1 MPFVTEDRW
10 RGREWRA
17 ERLGLVDGR
26 AEAVVAAWGA
36 VVRKRLLAPVS
47 AHASLD
53 GVHRFDLDASSRL
66 EWTTAADLAPF
77 ETEPGELAHLAEG
90 GAHVSCLRLS
100 RMPDPCVWQHE
111 LELPG
116 VRLVYQPAL
125 TPEEIAMGCIR
136 PAAVV
141 GSYAAFALDDGRKVC
156 HILRPVAVDGHGNR
170 VWGTIEIAAGIST
183 VRFDPGLLRKLAWGD
198 DGIAIY
204 GLDTFGYTSIGGTLY
219 SSLAHYIFSCGPWA
233 APANGTVDSLH
244 AYVEDGPSGN
254 WNHCQMA
261 IYPDNGGK
269 IDGSTLLCHSA
280 ELYDYNLAGA
290 WETYAVAGSPAMAN
304 GVDYWLCYWHDTT
317 YSRRFYDSGSGA
329 QRYSTETYSADNW
342 PDPGE
347 ATTAFQSSV
356 EYSLY
361 VTYTPS
367 AGGLS
372 LPVAMHHY
380 RRRRS

>member
-1 MPFVTEDRW
+1 MPFVTKDRW

-26 AEAVVAAWGA
+26 AEAVVALWGA
-36 VVRKRLLAPVS
+36 VVRKRLLTPVS

-66 EWTTAADLAPF
+66 EWTAAADLAPF
-77 ETEPGELAHLAEG
+77 ETDPGELAHLAEG

-100 RMPDPCVWQHE
+100 RMPDECVWQHE

-116 VRLVYQPAL
+116 VRLAYQPAL
-125 TPEEIAMGCIR
+125 SAEEIAEGCIR
-136 PAAVV
+136 PPAVV

-156 HILRPVAVDGHGNR
+156 HIPRPVAIDGHGNR

-183 VRFDPGLLRKLAWGD
+183 VRFDPDALRALAWGD

-204 GLDTFGYTSIGGTLY
+204 GLDTFGYTSIAGTASTWSTGYLYAWLGTVSPASDGTATTVSIYTSGSIYERQLTLGIYADNAGEPAAKTADTDGYTWTGAGSGWRTDEIDGGGVAVASATPYWLLGQAESALTTYYDAGSYTMKWDTGGHSYTHGTLVTPWPATAGTRTSRDY
-219 SSLAHYIFSCGPWA
+219 SI
-233 APANGTVDSLH
+233 
-244 AYVEDGPSGN
+244 
-254 WNHCQMA
+254 
-261 IYPDNGGK
+261 
-269 IDGSTLLCHSA
+269 
-280 ELYDYNLAGA
+280 
-290 WETYAVAGSPAMAN
+290 
-304 GVDYWLCYWHDTT
+304 
-317 YSRRFYDSGSGA
+317 
-329 QRYSTETYSADNW
+329 
-342 PDPGE
+342 
-347 ATTAFQSSV
+347 
-356 EYSLY
+356 Y

-380 RRRRS
+380 RRRRP